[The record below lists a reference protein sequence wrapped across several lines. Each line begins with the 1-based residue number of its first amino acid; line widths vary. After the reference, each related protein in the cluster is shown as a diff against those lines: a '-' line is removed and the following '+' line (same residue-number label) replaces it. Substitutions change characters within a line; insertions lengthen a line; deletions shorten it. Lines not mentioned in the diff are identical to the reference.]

1 MRVSLCGRMTKGRFD
16 NKKRLSLGENAVS
29 ASVVALFITA
39 CRMLSVGKG
48 ETAESWQGTA
58 LVTLAALG
66 VTLLASPV
74 LSMAAESVFDESEK
88 DSVISRIMR
97 YAIFIA
103 ASTAAVY
110 VALTVLGDAV
120 DFVRGAVRIETDKR
134 VTAAVILSVSAYMAS
149 LGGRA
154 IKKFGLVAFA
164 FAFVTSS
171 LLLALSF
178 VSGGNLA
185 DSLLPLISREAFDQ
199 LSDVNAILGRLLSV
213 FAPSVIAAVWLAS
226 MKEGREGNTV
236 KGSLL
241 GTLFG
246 GALLLIC
253 FLTVAVTPGLPYAAL
268 RELSYLSSVGSM
280 SVGKLF
286 MRPEGIVY
294 VSYLWSVL
302 TVLAVCL
309 STVKRTLFARAK
321 QKKQVICATAA
332 ILFVLY
338 LFLG

>member
-16 NKKRLSLGENAVS
+16 SKKRLTFGENAVS
-29 ASVVALFITA
+29 ASVVALFIAA

-58 LVTLAALG
+58 LLTLAALG
-66 VTLLASPV
+66 VTLLAIPV

-88 DSVISRIMR
+88 DSVISMIIR

-103 ASTAAVY
+103 ASAAAMY

-120 DFVRGAVRIETDKR
+120 DFVGDAVKIETDKR

-149 LGGRA
+149 LGARA
-154 IKKFGLVAFA
+154 IRKFGLVAFA
-164 FAFVTSS
+164 FVFVTST

-178 VSGGNLA
+178 ASGGSPA

-199 LSDVNAILGRLLSV
+199 LSHVNAILDRLLSV

-226 MKEGREGNTV
+226 VREGRGGNTV

-253 FLTVAVTPGLPYAAL
+253 FLTVAVTPGLSYASL
-268 RELSYLSSVGSM
+268 RELPYLSSVGSM

-286 MRPEGIVY
+286 MRPEGVVY
-294 VSYLWSVL
+294 VSYLWSVW
-302 TVLAVCL
+302 TVLSVCL
-309 STVKRTLFARAK
+309 STVKRTLFARTK
-321 QKKQVICATAA
+321 EKKQVIFAA
-332 ILFVLY
+332 AAVLFVLY